1 MQSRCC
7 SSPIEVYLWW
17 ETWALETKIMRGCRR
32 LHLCLSFVW
41 YAVEKNQYY
50 ISSQLQTHCGWWEEM
65 KSEDQRRKRKWK
77 QSWLLSSSL
86 NIWPP
91 SFLDRKTV
99 MVRQAPEAPAQP
111 KWIKIHL
118 KASRDTQRRYFERKQ
133 RENDSW
139 LSTANVYVKRN
150 DTGND
155 EKDKVFGKHDQTKN
169 TDLFSRVPIYFR
181 MTHRPW
187 GWTRSHPSK
196 MPKSHTHPQ
205 RAFTYDQLLP
215 QHSHAHTRRNPSA
228 QRKGE
233 GNNSGSDSTIKQF
246 ERN

>member
-1 MQSRCC
+1 
-7 SSPIEVYLWW
+7 
-17 ETWALETKIMRGCRR
+17 MRGCRR

-50 ISSQLQTHCGWWEEM
+50 ISSLNSKPTVGDEKRWNQ
-65 KSEDQRRKRKWK
+65 KSRGGKENGN
-77 QSWLLSSSL
+77 SWLLSSSL

-99 MVRQAPEAPAQP
+99 MVRQAPEALARP

-139 LSTANVYVKRN
+139 LSTANVYAKRN

-196 MPKSHTHPQ
+196 MPKPHTHPQ